1 MLAFAVEAAQGFRRS
16 SVRLEGMRCHR
27 RELGRVPGLRAAH
40 GFADEGFG
48 PVADAFK
55 DNFDRGTETGAVGFP
70 SPRGSWRSPD
80 TLRSNK
86 DCSASTTR

>member
-1 MLAFAVEAAQGFRRS
+1 
-16 SVRLEGMRCHR
+16 MRCHR

-55 DNFDRGTETGAVGFP
+55 DNFDRGTETGAVGFSITKGLVALAGYLAQQQGLLRFDDP
-70 SPRGSWRSPD
+70 VRSVWPAVRAARHRAHD
-80 TLRSNK
+80 
-86 DCSASTTR
+86 DP